1 MFFSLQMQRQM
12 IGVWEKCV
20 FPWNKEDRELILRD
34 PYSVSK
40 VDEQIIA
47 NGIIST
53 LVI

>member
-1 MFFSLQMQRQM
+1 MQRQM
-12 IGVWEKCV
+12 IWVWEKCV
-20 FPWNKEDRELILRD
+20 FPCKYEDRELTLHD

-53 LVI
+53 LVN